1 MTETKKLICPECG
14 GGLHEVYAA
23 ANYGRVLLLDQCGS
37 CGGVW
42 FDRWELYFVTDK
54 SIKDLEGIDASS
66 FAAPVAPHPAKGQC
80 PRCEKELAIF
90 SDNNLPKDAL
100 IERCPGCNGL
110 WLNRGE
116 LGRYAVHRAAFRA
129 KRPDFNPGTAELDTL
144 KHLQKELKIGNI
156 AIPTTMEL
164 AANNLKDEPPLNSK
178 EVAKDLAF
186 LALQSL
192 VRLVFK
198 F

>member
-1 MTETKKLICPECG
+1 MTDPKKLICPECG
-14 GGLHEVYAA
+14 GVLHEVYAA
-23 ANYGRVLLLDQCGS
+23 ANYGRVLLLDQCSG

-42 FDRWELYFVTDK
+42 FDRWELYFVTEK
-54 SIKDLEGIDASS
+54 SIKDLEGFDASS
-66 FAAPVAPHPAKGQC
+66 FVAPVAPSLAKGQC
-80 PRCEKELAIF
+80 PKCEKELAVF
-90 SDNNLPKDAL
+90 TDNNLPKDAL
-100 IERCPGCNGL
+100 IERCSGCNGL

-116 LGRYAVHRAAFRA
+116 LGKYAAHRKTFSA
-129 KRPDFNPGTAELDTL
+129 KRQAPDNGTAELDTL
-144 KHLQKELKIGNI
+144 KHLQKELKVADI
-156 AIPTTMEL
+156 AMPTTLEL
-164 AANNLKDEPPLNSK
+164 ASSLRNETPINSK

>member
-1 MTETKKLICPECG
+1 MTETKVLICPECG
-14 GGLHEVYAA
+14 GVLHEVYAA
-23 ANYGRVLLLDQCGS
+23 ANYGRVLLLDQCRG

-42 FDRWELYFVTDK
+42 FDRWELYFLTDK

-66 FAAPVAPHPAKGQC
+66 FAAPVAPHPAKGKC
-80 PRCEKELAIF
+80 PKCEKELAIF
-90 SDNNLPKDAL
+90 TDNNLPKDAL
-100 IERCPGCNGL
+100 IERCPNCNGL

-116 LGRYAVHRAAFRA
+116 LGKYAAHRKTFSA
-129 KRPDFNPGTAELDTL
+129 KRQDSVNGTAELDTL
-144 KHLQKELKIGNI
+144 RHLQKELKVADI
-156 AIPTTMEL
+156 ATPTTLEL
-164 AANNLKDEPPLNSK
+164 ASNLRNETPINSK

>member
-1 MTETKKLICPECG
+1 MTETKKLICPECCG
-14 GGLHEVYAA
+14 ELHEVYGE
-23 ANYGRVLLLDQCGS
+23 ANYGRVLLLDQCRN

-42 FDRWELYFVTDK
+42 FDKWELYFVTGK
-54 SIKDLEGIDASS
+54 SIRDLEGMDASS
-66 FAAPVAPHPAKGQC
+66 FIAPVAPHPAKGRC
-80 PRCEKELAIF
+80 PKCEKELAVF
-90 SDNNLPKDAL
+90 TDNNLPKDAL

-116 LGRYAVHRAAFRA
+116 LGKYAAHRNSSRA
-129 KRPDFNPGTAELDTL
+129 KNQDCNPGAAELDTL
-144 KHLQKELKIGNI
+144 KHLQKELKVANI
-156 AIPTTMEL
+156 ATPTTLEL
-164 AANNLKDEPPLNSK
+164 ASNLRNETPVNSK

>member
-23 ANYGRVLLLDQCGS
+23 ANYGRVLLLDQCRG

-66 FAAPVAPHPAKGQC
+66 FVAPVAPHPAKGHC

-90 SDNNLPKDAL
+90 TDNNLPKDAL

-116 LGRYAVHRAAFRA
+116 LGKYAAHRNAFHA
-129 KRPDFNPGTAELDTL
+129 KRPDYNAGTAELDTL
-144 KHLQKELKIGNI
+144 KHLQKELKVGNI
-156 AIPTTMEL
+156 ATPTTLEL
-164 AANNLKDEPPLNSK
+164 ASNLRNETPINSK

>member
-1 MTETKKLICPECG
+1 MTQPKQLLCPECG
-14 GGLHEVYAA
+14 GFLHEVYAA
-23 ANYGRVLLLDQCGS
+23 ANYGRVLLLDQCKG

-54 SIKDLEGIDASS
+54 SIRDLEAIDAAS
-66 FAAPVAPHPAKGQC
+66 FAAAVAPHAAKGKC
-80 PRCEKELAIF
+80 PRCEKALAIF
-90 SDNNLPKDAL
+90 TDPNLPKDAL

-116 LGRYAVHRAAFRA
+116 LGKYAAHRKVFRGERDGEPGAAETSA
-129 KRPDFNPGTAELDTL
+129 L
-144 KHLQKELKIGNI
+144 KHLQKELKIGDI
-156 AIPTTMEL
+156 AMPTTLEL
-164 AANNLKDEPPLNSK
+164 AASELKEARPMSTR
-178 EVAKDLAF
+178 EVAKDMAF

>member
-1 MTETKKLICPECG
+1 MTETRKLICPECNG
-14 GGLHEVYAA
+14 PLHEVFAE
-23 ANYGRVLLLDQCGS
+23 ANYGRVLLLDQCKV

-42 FDRWELYFVTDK
+42 FDRWELYFVTDR
-54 SIKDLEGIDASS
+54 SIKDLEALDAAS
-66 FAAPVAPHPAKGQC
+66 FAARNPVDGGKGLC
-80 PRCEKELAIF
+80 PRCEKELAVFI
-90 SDNNLPKDAL
+90 DPNLPKDAL
-100 IERCPGCNGL
+100 IERCKGCNGL

-116 LGRYAVHRAAFRA
+116 LKRFAAHRKTFRA
-129 KRPDFNPGTAELDTL
+129 SRPEYSNAASEIGAL
-144 KHLQKELKIGNI
+144 KNLQKELKLGNL
-156 AIPTTMEL
+156 AVPTTLEL
-164 AANNLKDEPPLNSK
+164 ASNLQNEPPVNSK

>member
-14 GGLHEVYAA
+14 GSLHEVYAS
-23 ANYGRVLLLDQCGS
+23 ANYGRVLLLDQCRG

-66 FAAPVAPHPAKGQC
+66 FIAPVAPHPAKGQC
-80 PRCEKELAIF
+80 PRCEKELAVFI
-90 SDNNLPKDAL
+90 DNNLPKDAL

-116 LGRYAVHRAAFRA
+116 LGKYAAHRKAFQA
-129 KRPDFNPGTAELDTL
+129 KRPDYDSGTAELDTL
-144 KHLQKELKIGNI
+144 KHLQKELKLGSI
-156 AIPTTMEL
+156 AMPTTLEL
-164 AANNLKDEPPLNSK
+164 ASNLRNETPINNR

>member
-1 MTETKKLICPECG
+1 MTEPQKLICPECG
-14 GGLHEVYAA
+14 GVLHEVYAA
-23 ANYGRVLLLDQCGS
+23 ANYGRVLLLDQCKG

-66 FAAPVAPHPAKGQC
+66 FASESPVHTGKGQC
-80 PRCEKELAIF
+80 PRCEKALTVFTDA
-90 SDNNLPKDAL
+90 NLPKDAL
-100 IERCPGCNGL
+100 IERCPLCNGL

-116 LGRYAVHRAAFRA
+116 LGKYAAHRKTFRA
-129 KRPDFNPGTAELDTL
+129 SRPDYNGGTAETDAL
-144 KHLQKELKIGNI
+144 KHLQKELRLGNM
-156 AIPTTMEL
+156 ATPTTLEL
-164 AANNLKDEPPLNSK
+164 AANLQDETPVNSK

-192 VRLVFK
+192 MRLVFK

>member
-1 MTETKKLICPECG
+1 MAQPDKLICPECG
-14 GGLHEVYAA
+14 GELREVYAA
-23 ANYGRVLLLDQCGS
+23 ANYGRVLLLDQCNG

-54 SIKDLEGIDASS
+54 SIKDLEAVDASF
-66 FAAPVAPHPAKGQC
+66 FAAPVAVHGARGLC
-80 PRCEKELAIF
+80 PRCEKELAKF
-90 SDNNLPKDAL
+90 TDPNLPKDAL

-116 LGRYAVHRAAFRA
+116 LGKYAAHRRAFRGM
-129 KRPDFNPGTAELDTL
+129 RGDEPGTAETSAL
-144 KHLQKELKIGNI
+144 KHLQKELKIGDI
-156 AIPTTMEL
+156 AMPTTLEL
-164 AANNLKDEPPLNSK
+164 AASELKDAPPMNTK
-178 EVAKDLAF
+178 EVAKDMAF

-192 VRLVFK
+192 MRLVFK